1 MQPTLPV
8 PYDSILKEFQTFIA
22 TERLHTDPLR
32 TLAYGT
38 DASFYRLI
46 PKIVV
51 DATSEAEVV
60 RILEI
65 AARHNVPVTFRAA
78 GTSLSG
84 QAVSD
89 SILVRLGDSWR
100 HWEIL
105 DDAARIAL
113 EPGIIGSHAN
123 RILAPHGRKIGPD
136 PASIDTCKIGG
147 IVANNASGMCCGV
160 AENSYK
166 TLDSMRLVLAD
177 GTALD
182 TGDPESRR
190 AFAADHKA
198 LLDGLAALRARVLAN
213 EDLAALIRRKFKI
226 KNTTGYSLNALVDFE
241 DPFDI
246 LQHLLVGSEGTLAFI
261 SRVVY
266 RTVVEHPHKASALM
280 RFPDI
285 RSACEAAAALR
296 GAVSAAEIMDRASI
310 ASVQGKP
317 GMPEG
322 LAELGPGAAALLV
335 EVRGAT
341 KKELDKHIA
350 TVRKTIAHIPS
361 LTEHEF
367 TADPAAFGVLWNVRK
382 GLFPAVGAVREAG
395 TTVIIEDVAF
405 PIESLADA
413 TLDLQALFAKHGYD
427 KAIIFGH
434 ALEGNLHFVFTQDFN
449 VQSEIDRYAAFMDD
463 VTHMV
468 ADKYKG
474 SLKAEHGTGRNMAH
488 FVELEWGAAAFA
500 LMREIKTLFDPRGL
514 LNPGVILNDD
524 PQAHLKNLKPLPAAD
539 EGIDRCIE
547 CGFCE
552 PVCPSRNLTL
562 TPRQRIVAYREI
574 ARRRQT
580 GQPGAEELAA
590 FEKRYGYDGEGTCAA
605 DGLCSQRC
613 PVTIDT
619 GKFIKHYR
627 SMGHGKA
634 ALVMASAT
642 AAQMPLTT
650 AALGVALRVAGA
662 AHDILGDRAM
672 DAVSGALHKYS
683 GKPGR
688 RFPRW
693 NVSMPRAA
701 ARPRGA
707 ALEDGD
713 FKVVYF
719 PSCVARHMGP
729 EKHDPDKS
737 ALRDRTLSVLA
748 KARCTVVHP
757 EGMARLCC
765 GQPWETKGF
774 PAQAE
779 AKLRE
784 LECALRAAS
793 GNGALPVLCDT
804 SPCLARMRE
813 HIKGLELLEPVEF
826 AAKYLAER
834 LEFTPVNRR
843 VALHVTCS
851 SRKMGLA
858 GPMEALAR
866 KCAREVVVPEDV
878 FCCGFAGDRGFSH
891 PELNAAAL
899 AGLGEQVRGCTV
911 GYSTSRTCEIGLS
924 LHAGLPYK
932 NLMFLL
938 DEASWPKGGGADSR

>member
-1 MQPTLPV
+1 MLDSRYRKFRDAVAAFV
-8 PYDSILKEFQTFIA
+8 PAGRII
-22 TERLHTDPLR
+22 TDPLR
-32 TLAYGT
+32 LLAYGT

-51 DATSEAEVV
+51 NVESEEEVA
-60 RILEI
+60 RILRLAHKDGI
-65 AARHNVPVTFRAA
+65 AVTFRAA

-84 QAVSD
+84 QAVTD
-89 SILVRLGDSWR
+89 SVLLRLGEGWLGCRIYDN
-100 HWEIL
+100 
-105 DDAARIAL
+105 ARRIDL

-123 RILAPHGRKIGPD
+123 RALLPFGKKIGPD
-136 PASIDTCKIGG
+136 PASIDSCKIGG
-147 IVANNASGMCCGV
+147 ILANNASGMCCGV

-166 TLDSMRLVLAD
+166 TLEELRLVFAD
-177 GTALD
+177 GTILD
-182 TGDPESRR
+182 TGDDASRR
-190 AFAADHKA
+190 AFRDKHPEIVG
-198 LLDGLAALRARVLAN
+198 GL
-213 EDLAALIRRKFKI
+213 EDLRRQVMAAPELEARIRHKFKI

-322 LAELGPGAAALLV
+322 LAELGPGVAALLV

-413 TLDLQALFAKHGYD
+413 TLELQGLFVRHGYD

-500 LMREIKTLFDPRGL
+500 LMREIKALFDPRGL

-524 PQAHLKNLKPLPAAD
+524 PRAHLKNLKPLPAAD
-539 EGIDRCIE
+539 DGIDRCIE

-574 ARRRQT
+574 ARRKQA

-613 PVTIDT
+613 PVSIDT

-627 SMGHGKA
+627 SLGHGKA

-672 DAVSGALHKYS
+672 DAVSGALHTYS
-683 GKPGR
+683 GR

-701 ARPRGA
+701 VRPRGK
-707 ALEDGD
+707 ALGTAT
-713 FKVVYF
+713 
-719 PSCVARHMGP
+719 SRW
-729 EKHDPDKS
+729 S
-737 ALRDRTLSVLA
+737 
-748 KARCTVVHP
+748 
-757 EGMARLCC
+757 
-765 GQPWETKGF
+765 
-774 PAQAE
+774 
-779 AKLRE
+779 
-784 LECALRAAS
+784 
-793 GNGALPVLCDT
+793 T
-804 SPCLARMRE
+804 SP
-813 HIKGLELLEPVEF
+813 
-826 AAKYLAER
+826 
-834 LEFTPVNRR
+834 
-843 VALHVTCS
+843 VAWRGTWAPKSTTRTRAPC
-851 SRKMGLA
+851 A
-858 GPMEALAR
+858 TGP
-866 KCAREVVVPEDV
+866 CP
-878 FCCGFAGDRGFSH
+878 C
-891 PELNAAAL
+891 
-899 AGLGEQVRGCTV
+899 
-911 GYSTSRTCEIGLS
+911 
-924 LHAGLPYK
+924 
-932 NLMFLL
+932 
-938 DEASWPKGGGADSR
+938 